1 MISCGSTLP
10 LEAAPKVRMSSMVST
25 MVNRITSVAPKL
37 RASSLRMDEWNNID
51 WRQNETEL

>member
-1 MISCGSTLP
+1 M
-10 LEAAPKVRMSSMVST
+10 EAAPSVRMSSMVST

-51 WRQNETEL
+51 WLQDDPGL